1 MPDRQSFIH
10 KLTLRLELFTSL
22 IPLPTL
28 IYFISVF
35 GGRGNNLDMI
45 HITVSGFSFGFLTVV
60 MGVYLRNKKI
70 TYFFNELRRLELRK
84 ISTHDQKELK
94 LRILNYPLFEA
105 QIIIVRWLIGILGS
119 LSMFYILSG
128 SLPSVIFYTTVYGL
142 LFVVPI
148 SFIMYLYTTEQKI
161 IELLRLPILSSIH
174 IPIRKVRYLGA
185 YKRIFLAI
193 SSVAIIPTS
202 IFSFI
207 LFFIITDE
215 LKIQNPV
222 LHISVLSFWA
232 FLSMIV
238 VSTTFAT
245 SLRSSLQYNN
255 EALMRIAKGEFR
267 EESSV
272 YSTDEFGHQG
282 FLIGTVTKSLRRL
295 YGQIK
300 ELNAELELKVEE
312 RTQELSNSLEIL
324 TKLKKQQDGDYYLTS
339 LLLRPL
345 GLNMSL
351 PLDVKVDY
359 ITEQYKKFQFQ
370 KWNSEIGGDLC
381 RADTVKLRGRNATVF
396 LSADAMGKSIQGAG
410 GALVLGAVFDS
421 LIERTRLE
429 ESFKNY
435 YPERWLKK
443 AFIELHKVFE
453 SFDGT
458 MLTSVVL
465 GLVENDTGFLY
476 YIDAEHPDPVLY
488 RDDLPSFLVPEK
500 SHRKLGAHVGDQP
513 LQFTCFQLKKGDIF
527 ICGSDGRDDLL
538 LQNGENESMNYDKDL
553 FLEIVKVG
561 RGDIHKIL
569 EIIKA
574 KYKLTDD
581 ISLLSIQI
589 PENKKSPEEEW
600 ENVTFSEEEKV
611 ITHGKW
617 ERFLGGEIINPYE
630 WKYMGITFLRKRDFL
645 KSILCLEKYCEMI
658 PSDTKILLYCGYL
671 HFKLGNY
678 VEAIETA
685 ERLRVR
691 DGMDWKNLIHLTR
704 SYTDVGNFRRAWI
717 ILKQLE
723 QLQEE
728 KLLPFYLYSRIKV
741 LRNKIEMREKKMN
754 LP

>member
-1 MPDRQSFIH
+1 MPDRQAFILH
-10 KLTLRLELFTSL
+10 LTVKLESFTSL
-22 IPLPTL
+22 IPLPNL
-28 IYFISVF
+28 IYFISIFGTGGNDLDVTNIAISGVILGVF
-35 GGRGNNLDMI
+35 
-45 HITVSGFSFGFLTVV
+45 TVLLG
-60 MGVYLRNKKI
+60 MYLRNKKI
-70 TYFFNELRRLELRK
+70 SIFFSELQRLESK
-84 ISTHDQKELK
+84 NMNAHDQKELK
-94 LRILNYPLFEA
+94 LRILNYPIFEA
-105 QIIIVRWLIGILGS
+105 QIIIMRWFIGVLGA
-119 LSMFYILSG
+119 LALFYILSG
-128 SLPSVIFYTTVYGL
+128 KLPSSIFYTTLYGL
-142 LFVVPI
+142 LFVLPI
-148 SFIMYLYTTEQKI
+148 SVVMFLYTTEQQI
-161 IELLRLPILSSIH
+161 IKLLRLPILSSIH
-174 IPIRKVRYLGA
+174 IPIRKVRFLGA

-202 IFSFI
+202 IFSFF
-207 LFFIITDE
+207 LYFMITDGWRIPHPE
-215 LKIQNPV
+215 IHV
-222 LHISVLSFWA
+222 IVLSFWA
-232 FLSMIV
+232 FLSMAV
-238 VSTTFAT
+238 VSSTFAT

-255 EALMRIAKGEFR
+255 EALMKIAKGEFN
-267 EESSV
+267 EDSSI

-282 FLIGTVTKSLRRL
+282 FLIGTVTRSLKRL

-300 ELNAELELKVEE
+300 DLNVELEAKVEE
-312 RTQELSNSLEIL
+312 RTKELSRSLETL

-345 GLNMSL
+345 GLNMSI

-359 ITEQYKKFQFQ
+359 VTEQYKKFQFQ

-381 RADTVKLRGRNATVF
+381 RADTVQLRGRNVTVF

-429 ESFKNY
+429 EGFKSY

-443 AFIELHKVFE
+443 AFVELHKVFE

-488 RDDLPSFLVPEK
+488 RDEVPSFLISEK
-500 SHRKLGAHVGDQP
+500 SHRKLGALVGDHP

-527 ICGSDGRDDLL
+527 ICGSDGRDDIILPA
-538 LQNGENESMNYDKDL
+538 GEGEIMNYDKDL
-553 FLEIVKVG
+553 FLEIVRSA
-561 RGDIHKIL
+561 RGNIFKIL
-569 EIIKA
+569 EHIKS

-600 ENVTFSEEEKV
+600 EGVPLSLGGKNVTHS
-611 ITHGKW
+611 KW
-617 ERFLGGEIINPYE
+617 ERFLGGEIPNPYE
-630 WKYMGITFLRKRDFL
+630 WKQMGLAFLAHRDFL
-645 KSILCLEKYCEMI
+645 KSILCLEKYCERI
-658 PSDTKILLYCGYL
+658 PSDTKMLHYCGFL

-678 VEAIETA
+678 IESIETS

-691 DGMDWKNLIHLTR
+691 NGTDWKNLIHLTK
-704 SYTDVGNFRRAWI
+704 SYTAVGNFRRARI
-717 ILKQLE
+717 IYQQLE
-723 QLQEE
+723 QLKEE
-728 KLLPFYLYSRIKV
+728 QIVPPLIYSRIES

>member
-1 MPDRQSFIH
+1 MPDRQTFINNLTI
-10 KLTLRLELFTSL
+10 KLESFTSL
-22 IPLPTL
+22 IPLPNL
-28 IYFISVF
+28 IYFISIFGTSGSELDMAYIAISGGVF
-35 GGRGNNLDMI
+35 G
-45 HITVSGFSFGFLTVV
+45 VFTVV
-60 MGVYLRNKKI
+60 MGMYLRNKKI
-70 TYFFNELRRLELRK
+70 SYFFSELKRLELK
-84 ISTHDQKELK
+84 KMNIHDQKELK
-94 LRILNYPLFEA
+94 LRILNYPIFES
-105 QIIIVRWLIGILGS
+105 QVIIMRWLIGVLGA
-119 LSMFYILSG
+119 LALFYILSG
-128 SLPSVIFYTTVYGL
+128 KLPSSIFYTTLYGL
-142 LFVVPI
+142 LFVLPI
-148 SFIMYLYTTEQKI
+148 SVVMYLYTTEQQI
-161 IELLRLPILSSIH
+161 IKLLRLPILSSIH

-185 YKRIFLAI
+185 YKRVFLAI

-202 IFSFI
+202 IFSFF
-207 LFFIITDE
+207 LYFMITNGF
-215 LKIQNPV
+215 KV
-222 LHISVLSFWA
+222 LHPEIHVIVLSFWS
-232 FLSMIV
+232 FLSMFIV
-238 VSTTFAT
+238 SSTFAT

-255 EALMRIAKGEFR
+255 EALMKIAKGEFN
-267 EESSV
+267 EDSSI

-282 FLIGTVTKSLRRL
+282 FLIGTVTRALKRL

-300 ELNAELELKVEE
+300 DLNAELEAKVDE
-312 RTQELSNSLEIL
+312 RTKELSRSLDTL

-345 GLNMSL
+345 GLNMSI

-381 RADTVKLRGRNATVF
+381 RADTVQLRGRNVTVF

-421 LIERTRLE
+421 LIERTRIE
-429 ESFKNY
+429 ESFKSY

-443 AFIELHKVFE
+443 AFVELHKVFE

-488 RDDLPSFLVPEK
+488 RDEIPSFLISET
-500 SHRKLGAHVGDQP
+500 SHRKLGAIVGDNP

-527 ICGSDGRDDLL
+527 ICGSDGRDDLIL
-538 LQNGENESMNYDKDL
+538 LDGEEETMNYDKDL
-553 FLEIVKVG
+553 FLEIVSDAKG
-561 RGDIHKIL
+561 NIHSIL
-569 EIIKA
+569 ENIKSN
-574 KYKLTDD
+574 YRLTDD

-600 ENVTFSEEEKV
+600 EGTPLAIESKKVTHS
-611 ITHGKW
+611 KW
-617 ERFLGGEIINPYE
+617 EQFLGGEIPNPYE
-630 WKYMGITFLRKRDFL
+630 WKQMGLAFLRLRDFL
-645 KSILCLEKYCEMI
+645 KSILCLEKYCERI
-658 PSDTKILLYCGYL
+658 PSDTKMLFYCGFL

-678 VEAIETA
+678 IESIETS

-691 DGMDWKNLIHLTR
+691 DGTDWKNLFHLTK
-704 SYTDVGNFRRAWI
+704 SYTAVGNFRRARI
-717 ILKQLE
+717 IYQQIEHLK
-723 QLQEE
+723 EE
-728 KLLPFYLYSRIKV
+728 LIIPVHTYSRIES